1 MTETSSKHRRFIL
14 AAFVLLSLLTAIDI
28 AIYILS
34 DTYRNLLGV
43 VDGQGFGG
51 YLITLFPDILILVF
65 YALFFYQYKRFNTM
79 PKKLLIIHSLVF
91 LVTAILLLIPWIG
104 FFFAN
109 RRFVFWGDVILARRI
124 LHRFAHGF
132 CFPDI
137 QSLCVGGL
145 E

>member
-65 YALFFYQYKRFNTM
+65 YALFYAEEVAD
-79 PKKLLIIHSLVF
+79 HSF
-91 LVTAILLLIPWIG
+91 LGVSCYRNPASNPLDWFLFLCL
-104 FFFAN
+104 FAN